1 MLEGLRPPERITPC
15 AVRKLREGLTETDL
29 GIFDAAILSV
39 EDWPAKTLADALTER
54 GLLIGEKPIRK
65 HRNSICSCTR
75 RGEHA

>member
-29 GIFDAAILSV
+29 VIFDAALAQP
-39 EDWPAKTLADALTER
+39 DAWPAKTLADALTGR
-54 GLLIGEKPIRK
+54 GLLISEKPIRK
-65 HRNSICSCTR
+65 HRNRICSCTV